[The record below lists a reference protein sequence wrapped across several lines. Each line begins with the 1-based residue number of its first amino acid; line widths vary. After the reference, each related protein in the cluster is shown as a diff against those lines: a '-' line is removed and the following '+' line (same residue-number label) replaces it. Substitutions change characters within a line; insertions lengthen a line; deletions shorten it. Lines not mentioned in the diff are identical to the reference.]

1 MKQKIKSIFTSA
13 TQKEIRSSQI
23 IENGFCNE
31 NYNINDAFVLRIP
44 KDNADETLNYKHE
57 NIVYKTIEPLK
68 ISEKVVYFDENT
80 GIKISKFVHNAR
92 QYKTT
97 PTNEQITYL
106 AKTLKKLHS
115 SKLKVPFGY
124 QMFYR
129 LSIYKKSLF
138 EDEYIDTKIEKQ
150 IIKDVQKIFAKD
162 EMVLCHNDLV
172 QNNLLFKFNG
182 LTLID
187 WEYAGMNNFYF
198 DLASFISENNL
209 NDEQK
214 EFFLSKYFGAKLNA
228 LKRKKVNI
236 FINFLDLLFYY
247 WGLYYYRKR
256 GDIIYKKIALEK
268 LEHIKV
274 NFPN

>member
-187 WEYAGMNNFYF
+187 WEYSGMNNFYF

-214 EFFLSKYFGAKLNA
+214 EFFLSKYFGAKLND

-274 NFPN
+274 NFSN

>member
-198 DLASFISENNL
+198 DLASFISENKL

-214 EFFLSKYFGAKLNA
+214 EFFLSKYFGAKLND

>member
-214 EFFLSKYFGAKLNA
+214 EFFLSKYFGAKLND

>member
-187 WEYAGMNNFYF
+187 WEYSGMNNFYF

-214 EFFLSKYFGAKLNA
+214 EFFLSKYFGAKLND

-274 NFPN
+274 NFQN

>member
-13 TQKEIRSSQI
+13 TKKEIRSSQI

-68 ISEKVVYFDENT
+68 ISEKVIYFDENT

-187 WEYAGMNNFYF
+187 REYSGMNNFYF

-214 EFFLSKYFGAKLNA
+214 EFFLSKYFGAKLND

-236 FINFLDLLFYY
+236 FINFLDILFYY

>member
-106 AKTLKKLHS
+106 AKTLKELHS

-172 QNNLLFKFNG
+172 QNNLLFKFNV
-182 LTLID
+182 
-187 WEYAGMNNFYF
+187 

-214 EFFLSKYFGAKLNA
+214 EFFLSKYFGAKLND

>member
-214 EFFLSKYFGAKLNA
+214 EFFLSKYFGAKLND

-274 NFPN
+274 NFQN